1 MEIRITVPETLELT
15 MKDSRVNWD
24 KLKMGIG
31 KLSLY
36 EMKKCGMTTDE
47 IKVLS
52 EFHTELSRLLLVT
65 EKS

>member
-1 MEIRITVPETLELT
+1 MEIRLTVPETLELT
-15 MKDSRVNWD
+15 MKDSRDNWD

-36 EMKKCGMTTDE
+36 EMKKCGMNTEE

>member
-65 EKS
+65 GS

>member
-1 MEIRITVPETLELT
+1 MEIRLTVPETLELT
-15 MKDSRVNWD
+15 LKDSRVNWD
-24 KLKMGIG
+24 KLKLGIG

-36 EMKKCGMTTDE
+36 EMKKCGMTADE

-65 EKS
+65 GKS

>member
-1 MEIRITVPETLELT
+1 MEIRLNAPASLELT
-15 MKDSRVNWD
+15 MQDSQANW
-24 KLKMGIG
+24 KNLKNGIG

-36 EMKKCGMTTDE
+36 EMKKCGMTTEE

>member
-1 MEIRITVPETLELT
+1 MEIRLTVPETLELI
-15 MKDSRVNWD
+15 MKDSRDSWD

-31 KLSLY
+31 KLSVY
-36 EMKKCGMTTDE
+36 EMKKCGMTADE

-65 EKS
+65 GKS

>member
-36 EMKKCGMTTDE
+36 EIKKCGMTTDE

>member
-1 MEIRITVPETLELT
+1 MEIRLKTPETLELT

-24 KLKMGIG
+24 RLRSGIG

-36 EMKKCGMTTDE
+36 EMKKCGMTTEE
-47 IKVLS
+47 IRVLS

>member
-1 MEIRITVPETLELT
+1 MEIRLTVPETLELT

-24 KLKMGIG
+24 KLRSGIG

-36 EMKKCGMTTDE
+36 EMKKCGMTTEE

-65 EKS
+65 GS

>member
-1 MEIRITVPETLELT
+1 MEIRLTIPTNLELN
-15 MKDSRVNWD
+15 MKDSRANWE
-24 KLKMGIG
+24 KLKLSIG

-36 EMKKCGMTTDE
+36 EMRKCGITTDE

-65 EKS
+65 GS

>member
-36 EMKKCGMTTDE
+36 EMKKCGMATDE

>member
-1 MEIRITVPETLELT
+1 MEIRLTAPETLELT
-15 MKDSRVNWD
+15 MKDSRDNWD
-24 KLKMGIG
+24 KLKRGIG

-36 EMKKCGMTTDE
+36 EMKKCGMNAEE

-65 EKS
+65 GKS

>member
-1 MEIRITVPETLELT
+1 MEIRLTAPETLELT

-24 KLKMGIG
+24 KLKLGIG

>member
-1 MEIRITVPETLELT
+1 MEIRLTLPETLELT
-15 MKDSRVNWD
+15 MKDSRDSWD
-24 KLKMGIG
+24 KLKLGIG

-36 EMKKCGMTTDE
+36 EMKKCGVTQEE

-65 EKS
+65 GKS

>member
-36 EMKKCGMTTDE
+36 EMKKCGMNTEE
-47 IKVLS
+47 IRVLS